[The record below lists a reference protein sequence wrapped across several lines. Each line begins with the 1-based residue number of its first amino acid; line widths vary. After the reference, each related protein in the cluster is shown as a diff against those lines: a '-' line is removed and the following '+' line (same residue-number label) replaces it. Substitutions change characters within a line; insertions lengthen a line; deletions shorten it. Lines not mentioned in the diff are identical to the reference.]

1 MMVDLKR
8 TQLRS
13 LERIAYRNNSVC
25 CESAQRII
33 PGTISRFNPSRSC
46 HVLLFVVSITYFSLF
61 RVAFAFG
68 NVLAVIM
75 IMKSFNMFSITEAAA
90 RRL

>member
-1 MMVDLKR
+1 MI
-8 TQLRS
+8 TS
-13 LERIAYRNNSVC
+13 NNYWNS
-25 CESAQRII
+25 
-33 PGTISRFNPSRSC
+33 TICTEHGAKLLIWSRFCDGMMHCVMLSV
-46 HVLLFVVSITYFSLF
+46 VLLFVVSITYFSLF